1 MLATEW
7 STKRW
12 ISQLRRSARG
22 VMLLRT
28 SSRSSECTLSRRDKN
43 SSNWEICQC
52 PTWPQGFPCTM
63 GLKVF
68 TGTYWQFHRRLLCWF
83 KQTNKQKNYFWGQMY
98 RQDNLTFR
106 SRSPGYHSF
115 PPCIWQVLWL
125 FPDCQGNMCTQW
137 KHSLFWLLL
146 LDWQQ
151 YGFKVCNSQK
161 SITW

>member
-83 KQTNKQKNYFWGQMY
+83 KQTNKQTNK
-98 RQDNLTFR
+98 
-106 SRSPGYHSF
+106 
-115 PPCIWQVLWL
+115 
-125 FPDCQGNMCTQW
+125 
-137 KHSLFWLLL
+137 LLL
-146 LDWQQ
+146 RTDVSSGQSD
-151 YGFKVCNSQK
+151 FP
-161 SITW
+161 ITIPWVPQFSSMYLTGSVTVSRLSRKYVYTVKTFSVLAPPSWLATIWV